1 MNRKDK
7 KQGGF
12 SLKKWKKRRCY
23 LAVSVLMAVLMAGCA
38 GNKKTETKVQTTGE
52 LTMDSV
58 IMRVGEAGITYRE
71 AVIYMY
77 QMKER
82 YEPGFGKDVW
92 KFELTTE
99 GTFGEYAKEEVIEN
113 LTQIKIIAQQAKKEK
128 VELAEDEISEIS
140 QKAEDYLLG
149 IKSEDIE
156 KYNLTKELIESVY
169 QDNRLAEK
177 MFDFT
182 TNIVDTNISDKEAK
196 QSTIQYLVVLRKG
209 MDRNG
214 KSIKLKTKKEEKA
227 ALKRVQDLRKQA
239 KTAADFGNFA
249 DANSD
254 LEEYQ
259 ITYGNSDLKNTD
271 TNNTEDIRKKLPKE
285 MLTQGLKMK
294 TGEISKVL
302 ENDKGYYILYCLSDF
317 DEDATREKKEE
328 MIEKE
333 QERVFSEAYTS
344 WSKDY
349 QVEIGQKLWEKISF
363 EEL

>member
-1 MNRKDK
+1 M
-7 KQGGF
+7 
-12 SLKKWKKRRCY
+12 
-23 LAVSVLMAVLMAGCA
+23 LATSCTR
-38 GNKKTETKVQTTGE
+38 NKKTETKVQTTGA

-58 IMRVGEAGITYRE
+58 IMRVGEEGIAYRE
-71 AVIYMY
+71 ALIYMY

-113 LTQIKIIAQQAKKEK
+113 LTQIKIIAQQAKKENIT
-128 VELAEDEISEIS
+128 LNEDEILEIS

-177 MFDFT
+177 MYDIT
-182 TNIVDTNISDKEAK
+182 TNVVDTNISDKEAK

-209 MDRNG
+209 VDRNG
-214 KSIKLKTKKEEKA
+214 KNIKLKTKKEKKA
-227 ALKRVQDLRKQA
+227 ALKRIQDLRKQA

-254 LEEYQ
+254 LEEYE
-259 ITYGNSDLKNTD
+259 ITYGNLDLITED
-271 TNNTEDIRKKLPKE
+271 AEISNTEDIRKKLPKA

-302 ENDKGYYILYCLSDF
+302 ETDKGYYILYCLSDF
-317 DEDATREKKEE
+317 DEDATRAKKEE
-328 MIEKE
+328 IIEKE
-333 QERVFSEAYTS
+333 QERVFSEAYTA

-349 QVEIGQKLWEKISF
+349 KVEIGQKLWEEISF